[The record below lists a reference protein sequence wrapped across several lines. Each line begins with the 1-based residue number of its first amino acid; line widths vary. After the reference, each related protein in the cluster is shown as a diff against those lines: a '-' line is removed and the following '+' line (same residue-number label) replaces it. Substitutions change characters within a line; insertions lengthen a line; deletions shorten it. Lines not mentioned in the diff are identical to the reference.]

1 MIKVIEIK
9 NIKGKGDAPQHS
21 GGKPNP

>member
-1 MIKVIEIK
+1 MSKVIEIK
-9 NIKGKGDAPQHS
+9 NIKGKGDATQQT

>member
-1 MIKVIEIK
+1 MIKKIEIK
-9 NIKGKGDAPQHS
+9 NIKGKGDAGQLT